1 MWKLLKNV
9 QSSTQIRRPSVQVRR
24 PIISTKLFL
33 TSFSEYAEEQASVIE
48 KVTKARALLPE
59 VEVPM
64 EIRLKISQVRIQN
77 FLYTFLT
84 EEARCVRSLMLMVCA
99 VTLLQH
105 VPLAPLLLIGAYEPK
120 SVSSWLTYV
129 KIMQWFQSCYRW
141 GCVFRH
147 FALPPTSTQKGP
159 DGHYRRRFASLR
171 GLLVGFRLRNWIK
184 LWREQSWVSTF

>member
-1 MWKLLKNV
+1 LLKNV

-120 SVSSWLTYV
+120 SVSS
-129 KIMQWFQSCYRW
+129 
-141 GCVFRH
+141 
-147 FALPPTSTQKGP
+147 
-159 DGHYRRRFASLR
+159 
-171 GLLVGFRLRNWIK
+171 
-184 LWREQSWVSTF
+184 